1 MAKNMVLPHLCHFL
15 YYPNIFFNITLPIF
29 LSSPFREV
37 GIPVFL
43 LKVCFALVIPKA
55 LFSEKEIPGILNDDL
70 FPISLSIFNNIFC
83 STCIAGLRRF
93 YNLLL

>member
-1 MAKNMVLPHLCHFL
+1 MAKNMVPHTFA
-15 YYPNIFFNITLPIF
+15 IFCIIQISFFKITLPIF

-55 LFSEKEIPGILNDDL
+55 LFKEKEIPGILNDDL

>member
-1 MAKNMVLPHLCHFL
+1 MAKNMAPHLCHFG
-15 YYPNIFFNITLPIF
+15 YYPNIFFKITLPIF

-55 LFSEKEIPGILNDDL
+55 LFKEKENPGILNDDL
-70 FPISLSIFNNIFC
+70 FPI
-83 STCIAGLRRF
+83 
-93 YNLLL
+93 